1 MIFTYFIF
9 QKSDMECPI
18 CFDLAETTYCDT
30 LICLK
35 CKFFFQGVMRRRL
48 LFSLRCSK
56 FGNCCMKNDIT
67 CQKCR
72 FDRCRLANMVDKYCY
87 TELTVSMLY
96 LVLLQ
101 IPKYFGLVQIFCAK
115 AKID

>member
-1 MIFTYFIF
+1 
-9 QKSDMECPI
+9 MECPI

-30 LICLK
+30 VICLK
-35 CKFFFQGVMRRRL
+35 CKFFFQGVMRGRIL
-48 LFSLRCSK
+48 LSLRCSK
-56 FGNCCMKNDIT
+56 FGNCSTKNDIT

-96 LVLLQ
+96 M
-101 IPKYFGLVQIFCAK
+101 P
-115 AKID
+115 